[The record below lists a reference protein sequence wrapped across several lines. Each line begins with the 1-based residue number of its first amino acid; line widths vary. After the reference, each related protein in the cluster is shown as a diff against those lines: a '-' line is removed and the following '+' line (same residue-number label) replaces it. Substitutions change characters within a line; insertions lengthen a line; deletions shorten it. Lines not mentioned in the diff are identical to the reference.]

1 MSHLTRRRFSRRKA
15 IHNDHPRTRKAQEE
29 DCHGGNR
36 QRHLRSAAPTRAVRT
51 FPLSS
56 TCSLMSQRCVPT
68 ATPRHATPR
77 RPAVRRGPTPIAAWD
92 TATASEHCG
101 TTRRV
106 GTGLYEPLCGT
117 MRFLGASKRPLHPP
131 GAASQSTE
139 CIEADWLGTRR
150 SSSPLTQKRDHGIH
164 ACEVPATR
172 RTEDLIELTSQLESG
187 KAIEA
192 VKTEQIQNN

>member
-1 MSHLTRRRFSRRKA
+1 MSHLTSRSFLIRKA
-15 IHNDHPRTRKAQEE
+15 IDDGHQRTRKAPEE

-56 TCSLMSQRCVPT
+56 TWSLMSQRRVPA
-68 ATPRHATPR
+68 ATPRHTTPTWR
-77 RPAVRRGPTPIAAWD
+77 TARPNTYCGMGHC
-92 TATASEHCG
+92 ASEQCG
-101 TTRRV
+101 TTRSV
-106 GTGLYEPLCGT
+106 WTGLDLQPHCGT

-150 SSSPLTQKRDHGIH
+150 SSSPPTQIRDHGIH

>member
-1 MSHLTRRRFSRRKA
+1 
-15 IHNDHPRTRKAQEE
+15 
-29 DCHGGNR
+29 
-36 QRHLRSAAPTRAVRT
+36 
-51 FPLSS
+51 
-56 TCSLMSQRCVPT
+56 
-68 ATPRHATPR
+68 
-77 RPAVRRGPTPIAAWD
+77 
-92 TATASEHCG
+92 
-101 TTRRV
+101 
-106 GTGLYEPLCGT
+106 

-192 VKTEQIQNN
+192 VKTGQIQNKEEEESPPPILRGGMQILVKPPMGETVTLEVGSSDTAVDVTATIRDKEAR